1 MSQFSEKLRNQTKQ
15 IALKTILLTRT
26 FPQNDEGWTIKKQL
40 IRSSTSVALNYRAA
54 SRGRSD
60 KEFYSKLCITV
71 EELDESILWL
81 EFVEELKFTAEK
93 EVKSI
98 MKEMKE
104 LLAILTA
111 SKSTLRRK
119 LYPRETD

>member
-1 MSQFSEKLRNQTKQ
+1 MSQFSEKLRSQTKQ

-40 IRSSTSVALNYRAA
+40 IRSSTSVASNYRAA

-98 MKEMKE
+98 MLEMKE

>member
-1 MSQFSEKLRNQTKQ
+1 MSQFSEKLRSQTKQ
-15 IALKTILLTRT
+15 IALKTILLTRN
-26 FPQNDEGWTIKKQL
+26 FPQNDEGRTIKKQL
-40 IRSSTSVALNYRAA
+40 IRSSTSVASNYRAA

-81 EFVEELKFTAEK
+81 EFVEELKLTAEK

-98 MKEMKE
+98 MLEMKE

>member
-98 MKEMKE
+98 MKEMKD

>member
-1 MSQFSEKLRNQTKQ
+1 MSQFSEKLRSQTKQ
-15 IALKTILLTRT
+15 IALKTILLTRN

-40 IRSSTSVALNYRAA
+40 IRSSTSVASNYRAA

-81 EFVEELKFTAEK
+81 EFVEELKLTAEK

-98 MKEMKE
+98 MLEMKE

>member
-15 IALKTILLTRT
+15 IALNTILLTRT

-40 IRSSTSVALNYRAA
+40 IRSSTSVASNYRAA

-60 KEFYSKLCITV
+60 KEFYSKLCIAV

>member
-1 MSQFSEKLRNQTKQ
+1 MSQFSEKLRSQTKQ

-40 IRSSTSVALNYRAA
+40 IRSSTSVASNYRAA

-81 EFVEELKFTAEK
+81 EFVEELKFAAEK

-98 MKEMKE
+98 MLEMKE

>member
-40 IRSSTSVALNYRAA
+40 IRSSTSVASNYRAA